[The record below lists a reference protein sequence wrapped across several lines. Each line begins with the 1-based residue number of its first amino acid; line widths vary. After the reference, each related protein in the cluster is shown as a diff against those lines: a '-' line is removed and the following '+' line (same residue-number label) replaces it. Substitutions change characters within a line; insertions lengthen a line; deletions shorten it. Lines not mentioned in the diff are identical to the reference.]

1 MLGVIEP
8 MATLVLADYLTD
20 VARDMRAKSAAIRR
34 DFASHRPSAGDNR
47 EDLVESFLSQHLPK
61 RFGVSTGMV
70 ISSEGVFSNQ
80 ADLVVV
86 DDQNNAPLYASTRS
100 KLWPAEAVAAFIEV
114 KTSLGPAEIA
124 DAVAKARR
132 FKTLR
137 RIFCDAGHTQRIT
150 DSLFVLWGFDA
161 PSAETF
167 KANLA
172 NALAGVPRAEQ
183 PDLVIVPDRLVARA
197 GTYLELS
204 KLGQPSSPYRAQL
217 VAQRGADLSALLPSS
232 NEVAELGENSLLAGY
247 VWLDSWLRQSG
258 NRLVDPTVYLPANL
272 GPMRIL

>member
-1 MLGVIEP
+1 MS
-8 MATLVLADYLTD
+8 TLILAEYLAD

-47 EDLVESFLSQHLPK
+47 EDLVESFLSQHLPN

-70 ISSEGVFSNQ
+70 ISAEGVFSNQ

-86 DDQNNAPLYASTRS
+86 DDQNNAPLYAATRN
-100 KLWPAEAVAAFIEV
+100 KLWPAEAVAALIEV
-114 KTSLGPAEIA
+114 KTTLGPGEIA

-137 RIFCDAGHTQRIT
+137 RSFCDAGQITQRIT

-167 KANLA
+167 KVNLTS
-172 NALAGVPRAEQ
+172 ALAEIPRAEQ
-183 PDLVIVPDRLVARA
+183 PDLIIVPDRLVAVA

-204 KLGQPSSPYRAQL
+204 TLGQPSSPYRNQLAAQH
-217 VAQRGADLSALLPSS
+217 GADLSALLPSS
-232 NEVAELGENSLLAGY
+232 NQVAELGENSLLAGY

-258 NRLVDPTVYLPANL
+258 NRLADPTEYLPPNL
-272 GPMRIL
+272 GLPRML